1 MLFHASRTA
10 EGDIKFSL
18 DFSYVFI
25 FVIFDIS
32 ILEESFSDPLLKA
45 DRSFLARIS
54 ELAQLEMET
63 VKFEKT
69 KKLKRKKFP
78 DL

>member
-1 MLFHASRTA
+1 MH
-10 EGDIKFSL
+10 I
-18 DFSYVFI
+18 DFRWKARSTG
-25 FVIFDIS
+25 IS
-32 ILEESFSDPLLKA
+32 SQESFSDPLLKA